1 MLCGGETEN
10 SGREEGVFKMSKTA
24 RRRSGWGE
32 GDDVEKNIDGGKI
45 LDKNEDDDRGG
56 DIKAL
61 DQGKKIN

>member
-1 MLCGGETEN
+1 
-10 SGREEGVFKMSKTA
+10 MSKTA